1 MLACAAPPATVASA
15 VNVPGPGAESGNV
28 SKPFLETFAGG
39 ATNVLT
45 RWGIRDDG
53 AGVIAVPASSLV
65 SAPPLPPPP
74 LLLPPP
80 PLPLPPLPLPPP
92 PPPPSLPP
100 PPPPPVPSV
109 LKLASSL
116 VSASPLRSAYFVR

>member
-1 MLACAAPPATVASA
+1 MLACAAPPATGASA
-15 VNVPGPGAESGNV
+15 GNVPGPGADSGNV

-45 RWGIRDDG
+45 RWRIRGDG

-74 LLLPPP
+74 LLPPP
-80 PLPLPPLPLPPP
+80 PPLPLPPP
-92 PPPPSLPP
+92 PPPPSLLP

-116 VSASPLRSAYFVR
+116 VSASPLRSAYFVRTSTK